1 MHSTKKSAQLAK
13 YQRCWQAVHRGDLT
27 ELLDLAADL
36 SLTSEML
43 ATIAPNRD
51 RDADVRLVGLVLDH
65 PACSGGIASRYT
77 THHDA
82 GIRLRVATFRGGLGA
97 PLEMLALDTDER
109 VREAAGARLKTRSGT
124 TTSHG
129 WR

>member
-13 YQRCWQAVHRGDLT
+13 YQQCWQAAHRGDLT

-36 SLTSEML
+36 TLTSEML

-65 PACSGGIASRYT
+65 PACNEAIASRYA

-82 GIRLRVATFRGGLGA
+82 GIRLRVAVFPGIGA
-97 PLEMLALDTDER
+97 PLEMLALDANER
-109 VREAAGARLKTRSGT
+109 VRAAARSHLKAGESTVRQSPSG
-124 TTSHG
+124 
-129 WR
+129 